1 MTSVATQLETAYR
14 QDYGRIL
21 ASLIGAVRDFGLAE
35 DALQE
40 AMVAALESWPV
51 SGIPA
56 NPAGWLAAVARRR
69 AIDRLRRNAILTR
82 KQSELQALAEI
93 ERQTFSVPGAEE
105 PDEIPDERLKL
116 LFTCCHPA
124 LALDA
129 RVALTLRTLGGLR
142 TEEIA
147 SAFLIPLPTMAQRL
161 VRAQRKILDAGIPYA
176 EPPVN
181 QLAERL
187 DGVFAVLYLIFNEGY
202 TATAGDTL
210 MRRDLCEEAIR
221 LTRIL
226 ADLCERDPAIGPQ
239 AEALGLLAL
248 MRLHHARRHA
258 RVDATGEL
266 VLLEAQDRSLWDS
279 GEIVDGT
286 QTLDRA
292 LALRQVGPY
301 QVQAAIAAL
310 HDQARRPEDTDWG
323 EIALLYG
330 RLACMAPS
338 PIIELNHAVAVA
350 MARGPEVGLALLEQ
364 LSVAPALER
373 YHHYHAARADLL
385 RRAGRTTE
393 ARASYEQALSLCQ
406 NDIERRF
413 LRRRLAELTGHE
425 KTPTRM

>member
-1 MTSVATQLETAYR
+1 MTSVATQLEAAYR
-14 QDYGRIL
+14 QDSGRIL

-56 NPAGWLAAVARRR
+56 NPAGWLSAVARRR
-69 AIDRLRRNAILTR
+69 AIDRLRRNATLTR
-82 KQSELQALAEI
+82 KQSELQILADI
-93 ERQTFSVPGAEE
+93 ERQTFALPGSVE

-129 RVALTLRTLGGLR
+129 RVALTLRTLGGLK

-161 VRAQRKILDAGIPYA
+161 VRAQRKILDAGIPYEA
-176 EPPVN
+176 PDVN
-181 QLAERL
+181 HLTERL

-202 TATAGDTL
+202 AATAGDML
-210 MRRDLCEEAIR
+210 IRRDLCEEAIR
-221 LTRIL
+221 LARVL

-248 MRLHHARRHA
+248 MRLHHARRRA
-258 RVDATGEL
+258 RLDAAGDL
-266 VLLEAQDRSLWDS
+266 VLLEAQDRSLWDAD
-279 GEIVDGT
+279 EIAEGT
-286 QTLDRA
+286 WTLDQA
-292 LALRQVGPY
+292 LALRRGGPY

-310 HDQARRPEDTDWG
+310 HAHARRPEDTDWG
-323 EIALLYG
+323 EIALLYC
-330 RLACMAPS
+330 RLSLMAPS

-350 MARGPEVGLALLEQ
+350 MARGPDAGLALLDQ
-364 LSVAPALER
+364 LGVAPALER

-385 RRAGRTTE
+385 RRAGRNAE
-393 ARASYEQALSLCQ
+393 ARLSYEQALSLCQ

-413 LRRRLAELTGHE
+413 LRRRLAELSGHE

>member
-1 MTSVATQLETAYR
+1 MTSVAAQIEAAYR
-14 QDYGRIL
+14 QDSGRIL

-51 SGIPA
+51 GGIPA
-56 NPAGWLAAVARRR
+56 NPAGWLSAVARRR
-69 AIDRLRRNAILTR
+69 AIDQLRRNATLTR
-82 KQSELQALAEI
+82 KQSELQFLANI
-93 ERQTFSVPGAEE
+93 ERQTFAVPGSVE

-147 SAFLIPLPTMAQRL
+147 SAFLTPLPTMAQRL

-176 EPPVN
+176 APSTN
-181 QLAERL
+181 HLTERL
-187 DGVFAVLYLIFNEGY
+187 GGVFAVLYLIFNEGY
-202 TATAGDTL
+202 AATAGDTL
-210 MRRDLCEEAIR
+210 IRRDLCEEAIR
-221 LTRIL
+221 LARIL
-226 ADLCERDPAIGPQ
+226 ADLCEHDPAIGPQ

-248 MRLHHARRHA
+248 MRLHHARRRA
-258 RVDATGEL
+258 RLDAAGEL
-266 VLLEAQDRSLWDS
+266 VLLEAQDRSLWDAA
-279 GEIVDGT
+279 EIAEGT
-286 QTLDRA
+286 KILDQA
-292 LALRQVGPY
+292 LALRRAGPY

-310 HDQARRPEDTDWG
+310 HAQARRAEDTDWG
-323 EIALLYG
+323 EIALLYS

-350 MARGPEVGLALLEQ
+350 MARGPEVGLALLDQ
-364 LSVAPALER
+364 LGVAPALER
-373 YHHYHAARADLL
+373 YHLYHAARADLL
-385 RRAGRTTE
+385 RRAGRTAE
-393 ARASYEQALSLCQ
+393 ARLSYEQALSLCQ

-413 LRRRLAELTGHE
+413 LQRRLTELSGH
-425 KTPTRM
+425 KNTPTRM